1 MSMNPLENEKEI
13 RKRENEGLAGLQSER
28 IDKETGFHQQVLF
41 AGCTVLGLAATLG
54 IEGSGDC
61 VGVVLEAFLY
71 ILLPLSI
78 LLELTVLWWSKR
90 SATLLECLAKAAVQ
104 MRREGK
110 RVGTP
115 FVKKPTIVKAA
126 ERLGVGLFV
135 ASLVLLAVLKLLP
148 LVC

>member
-1 MSMNPLENEKEI
+1 MPMNPFENEEEI
-13 RKRENEGLAGLQSER
+13 RKREDEGLAGLQSER

-61 VGVVLEAFLY
+61 VGVVLEASLY
-71 ILLPLSI
+71 ILLLLSI
-78 LLELTVLWWSKR
+78 LLELTALWWSKR
-90 SATLLECLAKAAVQ
+90 SAALLECLAKAAVE

-115 FVKKPTIVKAA
+115 FVRKPTLVKVA
-126 ERLGVGLFV
+126 EFFGVFLFV
-135 ASLVLLAVLKLLP
+135 VSLVLLAVLKLLP
-148 LVC
+148 LLS

>member
-1 MSMNPLENEKEI
+1 MNSYYDEKEA
-13 RKRENEGLAGLQSER
+13 RQREDDGLADLQSER

-41 AGCTVLGLAATLG
+41 AGCTLLGLVATLG
-54 IEGSGDC
+54 IADNQGRIGA
-61 VGVVLEAFLY
+61 VLEASLY
-71 ILLPLSI
+71 ILLLLSI
-78 LLELTVLWWSKR
+78 LLELIALWWSKR

-115 FVKKPTIVKAA
+115 FVRKPWLVKAA